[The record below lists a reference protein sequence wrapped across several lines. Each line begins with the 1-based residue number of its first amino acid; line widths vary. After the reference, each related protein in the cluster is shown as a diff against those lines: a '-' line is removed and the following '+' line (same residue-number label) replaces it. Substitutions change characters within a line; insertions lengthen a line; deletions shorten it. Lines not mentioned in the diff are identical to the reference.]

1 MHRRRQMLGTCPG
14 AMWYPVL
21 EGECDMRVPQV
32 SERIKEAPA
41 QALRGV
47 FAGIGQ
53 LLLIT
58 DKLRNKASHQ
68 DVPRA
73 RTPGASETVTDAA
86 VTSLAGHGTGTAAA
100 PARAAAAEAGP
111 GLVDAGPTA
120 EAAAAPAVSA
130 PAGAAPEGAAAAP
143 AEAVTES
150 ETVSAEPA
158 PARPATTRRTA
169 AKPVSDKPVTAKPP
183 AKPATAK
190 PATAKP
196 VTPRRTA
203 AKAAA
208 AEAAEAAGEAAPKP
222 PKRQSSRNFD
232 KTGNVRVLGHEADTP
247 APEPAAAAPEPVA
260 AAPERVVAAEPV
272 AAAPEPVVA
281 AEPAAAAA
289 PLPNYDELSV
299 ASLRARLRNLDVA
312 QVRELA
318 EYERAHAAR
327 ADVLTMFE
335 RRIAKLEA
343 EA

>member
-1 MHRRRQMLGTCPG
+1 
-14 AMWYPVL
+14 
-21 EGECDMRVPQV
+21 MRVPQV

-68 DVPRA
+68 DVPHA
-73 RTPGASETVTDAA
+73 RTPEASETVTDTS
-86 VTSLAGHGTGTAAA
+86 VTSPAGLGAATAPVGAA
-100 PARAAAAEAGP
+100 
-111 GLVDAGPTA
+111 
-120 EAAAAPAVSA
+120 AAAAPAA
-130 PAGAAPEGAAAAP
+130 AAPSAAAAAAAP
-143 AEAVTES
+143 VEAAAEGEAIA
-150 ETVSAEPA
+150 AEPA
-158 PARPATTRRTA
+158 PVKPAARARRAAAT
-169 AKPVSDKPVTAKPP
+169 PVTDKPVTAKPP

-190 PATAKP
+190 PT
-196 VTPRRTA
+196 TPRRTA

-208 AEAAEAAGEAAPKP
+208 TEAAESAGETAPKP
-222 PKRQSSRNFD
+222 PKRQSARNFD
-232 KTGNVRVLGHEADTP
+232 KTGNVRVLGDEASPAASATP
-247 APEPAAAAPEPVA
+247 AAAAAAPEPAPTPEPAAAAEPA
-260 AAPERVVAAEPV
+260 AVAEPT
-272 AAAPEPVVA
+272 
-281 AEPAAAAA
+281 AAAA

-312 QVRELA
+312 QVRQLA

>member
-1 MHRRRQMLGTCPG
+1 
-14 AMWYPVL
+14 
-21 EGECDMRVPQV
+21 MRVPQV

-58 DKLRNKASHQ
+58 DKLRNKAAHQ

-73 RTPGASETVTDAA
+73 RTPKASETVNDTT
-86 VTSLAGHGTGTAAA
+86 VTRPVANGAGTAA
-100 PARAAAAEAGP
+100 E
-111 GLVDAGPTA
+111 
-120 EAAAAPAVSA
+120 AAPAK
-130 PAGAAPEGAAAAP
+130 AAP
-143 AEAVTES
+143 AEAAP
-150 ETVSAEPA
+150 AEAAPA
-158 PARPATTRRTA
+158 PAGAVTENETVAAEAAPAEAAPAKATAAKPATTRRTA
-169 AKPVSDKPVTAKPP
+169 AKPVADKPVTAKPP

-196 VTPRRTA
+196 TTPRRTA

-208 AEAAEAAGEAAPKP
+208 AEAADAAGEAAPKP

-232 KTGNVRVLGHEADTP
+232 KTGNVRVLGNESDTP
-247 APEPAAAAPEPVA
+247 APAAAAESVAAPPEPVAAAPEPVA
-260 AAPERVVAAEPV
+260 AAPEPV
-272 AAAPEPVVA
+272 AAAPEPV
-281 AEPAAAAA
+281 AAA
-289 PLPNYDELSV
+289 PLANYDELSV

>member
-1 MHRRRQMLGTCPG
+1 
-14 AMWYPVL
+14 
-21 EGECDMRVPQV
+21 MRVPQV

-73 RTPGASETVTDAA
+73 RTPETSETVTDRT
-86 VTSLAGHGTGTAAA
+86 VTSPAGSGAGTAA
-100 PARAAAAEAGP
+100 E
-111 GLVDAGPTA
+111 
-120 EAAAAPAVSA
+120 AAPAPA
-130 PAGAAPEGAAAAP
+130 PAPAPAEAAP
-143 AEAVTES
+143 AEAAPAEAAPAPAGAVTES
-150 ETVSAEPA
+150 ETVTAEAA
-158 PARPATTRRTA
+158 PAKATAAKPATTRRPA
-169 AKPVSDKPVTAKPP
+169 AKPVADKPVTAKPP

-232 KTGNVRVLGHEADTP
+232 KTGNVRVLGNESDTP
-247 APEPAAAAPEPVA
+247 APESAA
-260 AAPERVVAAEPV
+260 AAEPV
-272 AAAPEPVVA
+272 AAPPEPVAA

-289 PLPNYDELSV
+289 PLANYDELSV